1 MSHFHRALI
10 LIKTPT
16 LRAEHSFKIDNFV
29 VNIVLKET
37 IKIIEK
43 SGLEINLTIPLPG
56 INICFKYEKSI
67 CFRLL

>member
-29 VNIVLKET
+29 VNIVLKENFGHFIET
-37 IKIIEK
+37 LSWMKKILCGKTLFILIEK
-43 SGLEINLTIPLPG
+43 
-56 INICFKYEKSI
+56 IC
-67 CFRLL
+67 